1 MSDDRGGQRAIAGL
15 CAAGFTIALA
25 ALVTSQ
31 LALMSVLDANRAA
44 RAADQ
49 IATSRFT
56 ANVIAQTVQQAV
68 APIAGRDVAARLS
81 MTASTD
87 PSVTAVVSDALVA
100 AHSALVDPTVL
111 SASTGNA
118 AVDRA
123 IVQSVIDAAAQ
134 SGIDL
139 EAVGADAGNATIGG
153 VPLADVADR
162 ASLPS
167 VVPADVPSLGLRRL
181 GENTRIIALLAM
193 VVLGFIAV
201 FAHPRPGRSLRGLG
215 WAVAVVCGT
224 WLVGLLIVGRVIG
237 LTSTT
242 LFGEMIDA
250 VWSDAVPSMLLLMSA
265 GAIIGIGLW
274 IAGTAFDGF
283 DVERARRSAHPPG

>member
-1 MSDDRGGQRAIAGL
+1 MSDPRGAQRAISGL

-56 ANVIAQTVQQAV
+56 ADVIAQTVQQAV

-81 MTASTD
+81 TTASND
-87 PSVTAVVSDALVA
+87 PNVTAVVSDALLA

-111 SASTGNA
+111 SASSGNV

-139 EAVGADAGNATIGG
+139 QAVGADADAATLGG
-153 VPLADVADR
+153 IPLADVAAR

-167 VVPADVPSLGLRRL
+167 VVPSDVPNLGLRRV
-181 GENTRIIALLAM
+181 GETTRIIALLAM
-193 VVLGFIAV
+193 VVLGFIAI

-224 WLVGLLIVGRVIG
+224 WLIGLLIVGRVIG
-237 LTSTT
+237 LISTT

-265 GAIIGIGLW
+265 GAVIGIGLW
-274 IAGTAFDGF
+274 VAGTAFDGF
-283 DVERARRSAHPPG
+283 DVERARRSTHPTG